1 MKIKYAI
8 FIIILLNIFSEE
20 FPGIDVSK
28 YQKEIDWTTV
38 SQNIHFA
45 IIRAGYGFGHID
57 EYFETNYQKAK
68 AVGVK
73 VGAYWYSYAASESD
87 AVQEANYMLQALK
100 GKQFEWPI
108 YYDIEEKSIF
118 EANIASVIAKAF
130 CQVLEANKYYC
141 GIYSSTN
148 TFNNYFD
155 DEVKQKYT
163 IWLAH
168 QNVEKPTYKGKYHV
182 WQYTVGSTPGVTGR
196 CDLDKGYLDFE
207 PVMKKYGLNGY

>member
-1 MKIKYAI
+1 MKPV
-8 FIIILLNIFSEE
+8 ILFLLFLGISCV
-20 FPGIDVSK
+20 FPGIDVST
-28 YQKEIDWTTV
+28 YQNTIDWATV
-38 SQNIHFA
+38 SQNNHFA

-57 EYFETNYQKAK
+57 NYYETNYQKAK
-68 AVGVK
+68 ANGVK
-73 VGAYWYSYAASESD
+73 VGAYWYSYATSASD
-87 AVQEANYMLQALK
+87 AVQEANYCIQALN

-108 YYDIEEKSIF
+108 YYDIEEESIF
-118 EANIASVIAKAF
+118 NAGIQNDIAKAF
-130 CQVLEANKYYC
+130 CETLEANKYYC

-168 QNVEKPTYKGKYHV
+168 WNVEKPTYKGKYHV

>member
-1 MKIKYAI
+1 MMFKFSI
-8 FIIILLNIFSEE
+8 FIILVLNILCEE
-20 FPGIDVSK
+20 YPGIDVSK

-38 SQNIHFA
+38 SKNNHFA
-45 IIRAGYGFGHID
+45 IIRAGSGFGRID
-57 EYFETNYQKAK
+57 EYFETNYQQAK

-73 VGAYWYSYAASESD
+73 VGAYWYSYATSASD
-87 AVQEANYMLQALK
+87 AVQEANYIIQSLK

-118 EANIASVIAKAF
+118 DAKNQNDIAKAF
-130 CQVLEANKYYC
+130 CEVLEANKYYC

-148 TFNNYFD
+148 FLNNYFD
-155 DEVKQKYT
+155 DYVKQKFT
-163 IWLAH
+163 IWVAH
-168 QNVEKPTYKGKYHV
+168 WNVEKPTYKGKYHV

-207 PVMKKYGLNGY
+207 PIMKKYGLNGY